1 MAPEIILELDYYDE
15 TVDVFSFGVVL
26 AEILSRF
33 IKIYILRNQTKN
45 NNNDNEK

>member
-26 AEILSRF
+26 AEILSRLVKLF
-33 IKIYILRNQTKN
+33 TRLDKKKI
-45 NNNDNEK
+45 